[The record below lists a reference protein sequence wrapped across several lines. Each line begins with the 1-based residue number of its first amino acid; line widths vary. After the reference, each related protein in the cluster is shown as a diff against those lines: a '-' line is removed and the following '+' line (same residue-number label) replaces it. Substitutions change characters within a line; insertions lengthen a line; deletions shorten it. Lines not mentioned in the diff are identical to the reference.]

1 MTRWAVAA
9 LVATVLA
16 GWGAP
21 ANAVIPTALP
31 QTIFPMASPTPS
43 PAPAPLPPPVNPGYT
58 PAPPNGLSPILTEP
72 GPVYELPQPTS
83 PPYPQ
88 PQLPGPIDQQK
99 TQAYRNYLQGQS
111 QGLSPGSEQSR
122 LIQQQLNAPDPQ

>member
-1 MTRWAVAA
+1 
-9 LVATVLA
+9 
-16 GWGAP
+16 
-21 ANAVIPTALP
+21 VIQTALP
-31 QTIFPMASPTPS
+31 QTIFPMPSPTPP
-43 PAPAPLPPPVNPGYT
+43 PAPAPLSPPVNPGYA

-99 TQAYRNYLQGQS
+99 TQAYRNYLQGQQWQLQS

-122 LIQQQLNAPDPQ
+122 LIQQQLNTPDPQ